1 MKGAMGLIGSLARN
15 HPVAFVL
22 TSAVTWSVLLLVL
35 MGVASSALRMPYGDA
50 AIGAIGRLAVTA
62 CVLILVWQL
71 GWLKAAG
78 ITRLGRWQVWLLALG
93 GLVYLAGAGLYSF
106 YGQVAFDFSIL
117 TRLPRSRT
125 ALTTQFV
132 VALGEEV
139 LFRGLALCALC
150 RAWGSTKPGT
160 IGSVVVTA
168 LLFAAL
174 HLTQVFTFGADLPSV
189 LILTLQTCVVAVWW
203 GALVV
208 AGGSIWPGVMLHFT
222 VNAMVAVQGLAV
234 PMVEP
239 GILAY
244 TRLLWFSLPLGA
256 LGILML
262 MRAGPD
268 RVLCGHP

>member
-1 MKGAMGLIGSLARN
+1 MDSFARN
-15 HPVAFVL
+15 HPLAFVL
-22 TSAVTWSVLLLVL
+22 ASAAAWSVLLVAL

-50 AIGAIGRLAVTA
+50 TIGAIGRLAVTA
-62 CVLILVWQL
+62 CVLLLVWRL

-208 AGGSIWPGVMLHFT
+208 VGSIWPGVPALST
-222 VNAMVAVQGLAV
+222 AWRPPARLPASRPLRSGGGGTERPRTARGTAPLTDRRACRW
-234 PMVEP
+234 PS
-239 GILAY
+239 A
-244 TRLLWFSLPLGA
+244 TRP
-256 LGILML
+256 
-262 MRAGPD
+262 
-268 RVLCGHP
+268 

>member
-1 MKGAMGLIGSLARN
+1 MDSFARN
-15 HPVAFVL
+15 HPLAFVL
-22 TSAVTWSVLLLVL
+22 ASAAAWSVLLVAL

-50 AIGAIGRLAVTA
+50 TIGAIGRLAVTA
-62 CVLILVWQL
+62 CVLLLVWRL

-78 ITRLGRWQVWLLALG
+78 ITRLGRWQVWLLASG
-93 GLVYLAGAGLYSF
+93 GMVYAAGAALYSF
-106 YGQVAFDFSIL
+106 YGRVAFDFSIL
-117 TRLPRSRT
+117 TRLPGSRT
-125 ALTTQFV
+125 VLATQFV

-139 LFRGLALCALC
+139 LFRGLALCALR

-160 IGSVVVTA
+160 IGSVAVTA

-174 HLTQVFTFGADLPSV
+174 HLTHVFTFGADLPSA
-189 LILTLQTCVVAVWW
+189 LILTLQSCVVAVWW

-208 AGGSIWPGVMLHFT
+208 VGGSIWPAVMLHFT
-222 VNAMVAVQGLAV
+222 INAMVAVQGFAV

-239 GILAY
+239 GLLAY

-262 MRAGPD
+262 VRAGPD
-268 RVLCGHP
+268 RVPCEHP